1 MSLQP
6 PDDFALDVENAAS
19 ANQQLDS
26 EEHPPD
32 ENQDQNWLTIRRRC
46 ELCKQ
51 RKVCLSALTVMKIH
65 SISDS
70 SNGVFTMS
78 QTSYYA
84 RV

>member
-6 PDDFALDVENAAS
+6 TDDFALDVENAAS

-32 ENQDQNWLTIRRRC
+32 ENPDQNWLTIRRRC

-51 RKVCLSALTVMKIH
+51 RKVCLSALIKLRIH

-70 SNGVFTMS
+70 SSGVCTMS
-78 QTSYYA
+78 QANYYA
-84 RV
+84 LV